1 MARKPQQ
8 VEPKLVKAGI
18 VDPKRRQHAGPDG
31 LYDPANPGHRWER
44 PLQAPG
50 RMQVDFEERVDFRRL
65 HEYRLVRTHNALAKS
80 KLGALLVFDQYN
92 IRYISSTVIGEWA
105 RDKLTRW
112 CLLTGNGE
120 PWVWDFGSA
129 ARHHKIY
136 APWLP
141 KNHCL
146 AGNVGLRGAINP
158 RVGLFGEAAKEIKD
172 ILEQEGVADM
182 PLGVDVVEPPFL
194 FALQKLGLDVRDGQQ
209 VMLEAR
215 EIKSHD
221 EITLLNIAASMGDG
235 VYQDIY
241 EALKPGVRE
250 SEIVAMATKRLY
262 EMGSDCVEAI
272 NAIAGERCSPHPHN
286 FTDRL
291 IRPGDQAYFDII
303 QSYIGYRTCYY
314 RTFSVGSATKPQIDA
329 YQKARQWMDDAIALL
344 RPGVTTDKV
353 AQAFPK
359 STVIG
364 FETEMS
370 AFGLNFCHGL
380 GLGLHER
387 PLISRLNSF
396 TDPYELK
403 AGMVFAVETFCPATD
418 GVSAARIEEEVV
430 LTPGGAKVI
439 TLFPAQELPIANKY

>member
-1 MARKPQQ
+1 MARRPKK
-8 VEPKLVKAGI
+8 VEPKRVRASNI
-18 VDPKRRQHAGPDG
+18 DPRRRVSEAPDVV
-31 LYDPANPGHRWER
+31 YDPANPDHRWDR

-65 HEYRLVRTHNALAKS
+65 HEYRLARTRNALAKS
-80 KLGALLVFDQYN
+80 GLGALLVFDQHN

-120 PWVWDFGSA
+120 PYVWDFGSA
-129 ARHHKIY
+129 ARHHKLY

-146 AGNVGLRGAINP
+146 AGLAGLRGAVSP
-158 RVGLFGEAAKEIKD
+158 KVGLFEDAARDIKD
-172 ILEQEGVADM
+172 LLEREGVAGM
-182 PLGVDVVEPPFL
+182 PVGIDVVEPPFL
-194 FALQKLGLDVRDGQQ
+194 FALQQLGVEVRDGQQ
-209 VMLEAR
+209 VMLDAR
-215 EIKSHD
+215 EIKSFD
-221 EITLLNIAASMGDG
+221 EITLLNMAAAMGDG
-235 VYQDIY
+235 VYQDIF
-241 EALKPGVRE
+241 EALKPGIRE
-250 SEIVAMATKRLY
+250 NEVVALATRRLY

-303 QSYIGYRTCYY
+303 QSYVGYRTCYY
-314 RTFSVGSATKPQIDA
+314 RTFSVGKATTAQIDA
-329 YQKARQWMDDAIALL
+329 YRKAREWMDSAIDSLK
-344 RPGVTTDKV
+344 PGVATDRV
-353 AQAFPK
+353 VQAFPK
-359 STVIG
+359 AQEIG
-364 FETEMS
+364 FESEMA

-396 TDPYELK
+396 KDSYELK
-403 AGMVFAVETFCPATD
+403 AGMVFAVETFCPAAD
-418 GVSAARIEEEVV
+418 GISAARIEEEVV
-430 LTPGGAKVI
+430 LTPGGAKII
-439 TLFPAQELPIANKY
+439 TLFPADELPVANRY